1 MTIQSERCQ
10 VPRLTHALIAA
21 MLLVTSVAWLAPEH
35 AAVSAQRGGSAET
48 KRYIVVLKSP
58 AADAVVAAG
67 ELEAETG
74 TPIEPEMV
82 YKHALNGFV
91 AEMPPQAA
99 AALKNDPNVLLVE
112 EDQVLYADAQTLP
125 RGVDRIDG
133 ELNSV
138 ARIGTGNA
146 VNVDVAVLDTGVGPH
161 EDLNVVGGVDCT
173 GR

>member
-48 KRYIVVLKSP
+48 KRYIVVLKSS

-99 AALKNDPNVLLVE
+99 AALENDPDVLFVE
-112 EDQVLYADAQTLP
+112 ERTRSSTPTHRRCRAASTASTASGIRSHGLARATPSASTLP
-125 RGVDRIDG
+125 CSIRASARTRI
-133 ELNSV
+133 
-138 ARIGTGNA
+138 
-146 VNVDVAVLDTGVGPH
+146 
-161 EDLNVVGGVDCT
+161 
-173 GR
+173 